1 MFSGT
6 VFESSKLALPERF
19 LAMHLMTQAKDH
31 VSALELKRHLD
42 VSYPT
47 AWLLKQRMMQVM
59 VDREQW
65 RRLIGKVEIDDD
77 PRAILARLAR
87 LAWAASQVTPCP
99 LSKVRADSGPSKC

>member
-6 VFESSKLALPERF
+6 VFESSKLALPEWF

-77 PRAILARLAR
+77 PHAILAR

-99 LSKVRADSGPSKC
+99 LSKVRADSKPSKC